1 MGNYGLVKS
10 YLALVGV
17 VLVVAGLLGFI
28 SNPIVGAGANGD
40 GSGVLLA
47 TNSIHNIVHL
57 ATGLLAL
64 YIAFG
69 LSGAA
74 QLQGLLAFGVL
85 YVIIFLAVLIS
96 ANLFGLFNPVTAN
109 VPIHVLHAALA
120 VTGLGVWYMA
130 RGSTSTAYTR

>member
-1 MGNYGLVKS
+1 MGDYGLVKG
-10 YLALVGV
+10 YLALVGA

-28 SNPIVGAGANGD
+28 SNPIAGAGANGD

-57 ATGLLAL
+57 ATGALAL

-74 QLQGLLAFGVL
+74 QLQGLLAFGVV
-85 YVIIFLAVLIS
+85 YVVIFLAVLLS
-96 ANLFGLFNPVTAN
+96 PTLFGLFNPVPAN
-109 VPIHVLHAALA
+109 VPIHVLHAALV

-130 RGSTSTAYTR
+130 RGSTATAYTR